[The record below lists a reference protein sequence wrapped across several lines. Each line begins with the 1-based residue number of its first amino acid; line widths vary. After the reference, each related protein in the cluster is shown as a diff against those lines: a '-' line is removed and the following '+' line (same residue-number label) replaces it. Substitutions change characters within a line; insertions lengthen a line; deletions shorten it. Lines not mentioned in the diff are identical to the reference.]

1 MFIMNLKGLC
11 STSFSPGPGSWANT
25 LWMIFHCCDRK
36 ENSAVNSVI
45 SIHIS
50 LGKANHMTTPNS
62 KGARGNPMNHMP
74 RKGRNKYLV
83 DIVDE
88 QH

>member
-1 MFIMNLKGLC
+1 MGQYSLDDFPLLRQKG
-11 STSFSPGPGSWANT
+11 
-25 LWMIFHCCDRK
+25 K
-36 ENSAVNSVI
+36 QSAVNSVI